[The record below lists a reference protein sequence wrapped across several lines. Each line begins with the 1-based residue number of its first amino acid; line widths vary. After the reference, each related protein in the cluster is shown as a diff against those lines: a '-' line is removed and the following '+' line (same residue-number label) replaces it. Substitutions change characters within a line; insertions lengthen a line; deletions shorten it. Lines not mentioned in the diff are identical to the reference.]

1 MPFILAVI
9 STQRGLK
16 GKERDGDKKADEDV
30 QATGKRRVGPLEA
43 QPLCGL
49 RHVRHEPSLL
59 YTVSL
64 CFACLL
70 VSIFCDACVAW
81 CFSFFLAFFFFLPF
95 LVSFQRA
102 VLEARSTM
110 PMLPLLPSWANCL
123 NGTGVDAFHDQI

>member
-1 MPFILAVI
+1 MPFILAVF

-49 RHVRHEPSLL
+49 RRVRHEPSLL

-81 CFSFFLAFFFFLPF
+81 CFSFFLAFFFSFFFGLFSAGCARGEIDDANATPVAKLGQLPK
-95 LVSFQRA
+95 RDG
-102 VLEARSTM
+102 
-110 PMLPLLPSWANCL
+110 C
-123 NGTGVDAFHDQI
+123 